1 MMLIAYLSSKIP
13 NFRHIF
19 RHNMASGRNAFGD
32 EINKF
37 HFAIDAVNGVDEIN
51 VGKRLA
57 DHRTLRL
64 HWFLF
69 DVNMDFRI
77 SHV

>member
-1 MMLIAYLSSKIP
+1 
-13 NFRHIF
+13 
-19 RHNMASGRNAFGD
+19 MASGRNALGD

-37 HFAIDAVNGVDEIN
+37 HLATDAVYGVDEIN

-57 DHRTLRL
+57 DHRTFRL

-69 DVNMDFRI
+69 DVNMDFRVSNVQCVVDQI
-77 SHV
+77 Q